1 MRVVSAEQI
10 AATLTF
16 PDLIQAL
23 DDAFRAEIE
32 TPPRHHHA
40 VGRASEP
47 GTLLLMPAWERG
59 RTASPGDA
67 ACPGG
72 DAANSGAD
80 AADSGGNATFMGVKV
95 VSVFP
100 GNARKAKPTVLG
112 AYLLLDGAT
121 GEPLAVLDGR
131 ALTLWRTAAASALA
145 ARRLA
150 RRDARVMLMVGAGA
164 LAPYLVRAH
173 ASVRPIAELRI
184 WNRTPEKAA
193 RLAASLD
200 FQGVSAA
207 VTNLAAAAAEAD
219 VIACATLAREPVIR
233 GAWLKPG
240 AHLDLVGGFTPEMRE
255 ADDDAVRRARLFC
268 DTRAGALHESGDL
281 AQPLARGL
289 ISEDEV
295 ADLFDL
301 ARGRSPGRVRED
313 EITLFKSVGTAI
325 EDLAAA
331 ALVWRK
337 LQGEARPM

>member
-1 MRVVSAEQI
+1 MRVISAEEI
-10 AATLTF
+10 AEVLTF

-32 TPPRHHHA
+32 TPLRHHHVIA
-40 VGRASEP
+40 RPGEP
-47 GTLLLMPAWERG
+47 DAMLLLMPAWERG

-100 GNARKAKPTVLG
+100 GNVGRMCPTVLG

-121 GEPLAVLDGR
+121 GAPLAALDGR
-131 ALTLWRTAAASALA
+131 TLTLWRTAAASALA
-145 ARRLA
+145 ASRLA
-150 RRDARVMLMVGAGA
+150 RRGARSMLMVGAGA

-173 ASVRPIAELRI
+173 ASVRPLAELRL
-184 WNRTPEKAA
+184 WNRTPETAA
-193 RLAASLD
+193 QLAAGLA
-200 FQGVSAA
+200 GTGLPVAA
-207 VTNLAAAAAEAD
+207 VTDLAAAAAEAD
-219 VIACATLAREPVIR
+219 IVSCATLAREPIVR

-255 ADDDAVRRARLFC
+255 ADDEAVRRARLFC
-268 DTRAGALHESGDL
+268 DTRAGALHEAGDL
-281 AQPLARGL
+281 ADPLARGL
-289 ISEDEV
+289 ISEGDV

-301 ARGRSPGRVRED
+301 ARGRSPGRVRDD
-313 EITLFKSVGTAI
+313 EITLFKSVGTAL

-331 ALVWRK
+331 ALVWRR
-337 LQGEARPM
+337 LSPQGS